1 MNNTTTRSIDPDLT
15 IEHLTR
21 SILLPRYLRAV
32 IIDETLT
39 AWQQSAAN
47 LALVVDRHS
56 SEQSANL
63 GDTRAELLKQYKCAK
78 WGHLIGSRFLQRK
91 SQLDRVLFSVIQ
103 VADLHMARELYLRIH
118 EQGQSFTH
126 LATEYSEHSTAWRGG
141 CVGPISGTELHPIIY
156 HQMIGL
162 KPKQLSPIFELN
174 ERYTFLRLDRWLPAQ
189 FDLAMEERFLDE
201 LFEQWLQ
208 QQIEARIGKIEIIS
222 FDRILGDR
230 EIEHRHRS
238 PQCNDRYLS

>member
-1 MNNTTTRSIDPDLT
+1 MNTTITRSIDPDLT
-15 IEHLTR
+15 ISHLTR

-32 IIDETLT
+32 IIDETLAT
-39 AWQQSAAN
+39 WQQSLAN
-47 LALVVDRHS
+47 QALAVDLDS
-56 SEQSANL
+56 SPQIDNSTNSGDARTNL
-63 GDTRAELLKQYKCAK
+63 LQQYKRAE

-103 VADLHMARELYLRIH
+103 VANLNMAQELYFRIH

-126 LATEYSEHSTAWRGG
+126 LATEYSEHPTAHRGG
-141 CVGPISGTELHPIIY
+141 CVGPISGTELHPLIY
-156 HQMIGL
+156 HQTIGL

-208 QQIEARIGKIEIIS
+208 QQIEARIGKIDIVS
-222 FDRILGDR
+222 FDRVLGDR
-230 EIEHRHRS
+230 EIESR
-238 PQCNDRYLS
+238 N